1 VKSLTLIPL
10 RQSDQSILES
20 SRESLRERKAIEMR
34 RVGAAAPRSNG
45 SMLSIESN
53 DKQLQERQQRRRTK
67 TAQLSSVVVKVFFAL
82 TAVFVVADVLY
93 LYRLNNTPLGD
104 TKKSAP
110 ATAPVSTNIV
120 GNSLRDTNN
129 NNDKGPILAILEQA
143 GIDTLNDLDAETINA
158 LPTWSQIQQMIG
170 DKPIIHGLETCQ
182 AFRDSIDPTVKFFGI
197 AGTFNTG

>member
-1 VKSLTLIPL
+1 
-10 RQSDQSILES
+10 
-20 SRESLRERKAIEMR
+20 
-34 RVGAAAPRSNG
+34 
-45 SMLSIESN
+45 MLSIESN

-67 TAQLSSVVVKVFFAL
+67 TAQLSSVVVKCFFAL
-82 TAVFVVADVLY
+82 AGLFVVADVLY
-93 LYRLNNTPLGD
+93 LYRLNTPLGD

-110 ATAPVSTNIV
+110 VTAQVAPTNMV
-120 GNSLRDTNN
+120 GNGLRDTNN

-143 GIDTLNDLDAETINA
+143 GIDTLNDLDAETLNA